1 MLKKVLDIRKKK
13 WFKPVVIVAAIA
25 LVAGLFLMPRGGDNG
40 MFIEDTA
47 QLRDI
52 KTYHSFTG
60 TIAPVD
66 EMNVYPDVAGPK
78 VKEILVEEGDAVKK
92 GDVIM
97 KLDPSSIEESVKELE
112 ATMTSTEES
121 ATLSLKEAQKS
132 YSDYKYNLDNDLNS
146 TILSAEQAI
155 DNSYAQLVSAQES
168 YNNEVELNNQGLS
181 GTMLNAIASL
191 DTSYNNVRN
200 NQLSLEQAEG
210 NVSDADGKLSD
221 AKKDYEDAK
230 DDVSDA
236 KDKYK
241 SDKSAANKTALETA
255 RSARDAAKKAV
266 ESAQD
271 VVDSANNQKDQASLS
286 LENAWTSYNDTLASY
301 EAAKINEQNSLT
313 NLFDQLLQ
321 AQQSYLNAVDNYNA
335 AVTSS
340 RQQLE
345 AYALKIEQAKLQ
357 GDDSVNEVRLENY
370 QRQLNDCEVK
380 AATSGII
387 TDVPVKVGDATTLS
401 TKLAVITN
409 FDKMKVDIK
418 INEYDTLG
426 VTEGKEVEIDVNALD
441 KKYTGALN
449 HISKTATIENG
460 VSYFEAEVDFDADDD
475 IKSGMSVE
483 IRLAVNDLKQVLTV
497 PSAAVSDNEDGSSYV
512 LVKGDGK
519 NPVKKTVTTGATDG
533 TYVQIVEGLSE
544 GEVILENQNAMYGAY
559 GMGRMGG
566 RR

>member
-1 MLKKVLDIRKKK
+1 MLKKFLNIRKKK

-40 MFIEDTA
+40 MYIEDTA

-66 EMNVYPDVAGPK
+66 ERNVYPDVAGPK
-78 VKEILVEEGDAVKK
+78 IKEILVEEGDSVKK
-92 GDVIM
+92 GDVLFR
-97 KLDPSSIEESVKELE
+97 LDPSTIEESVEELE
-112 ATMTSTEES
+112 ATMASTEES
-121 ATLSLKEAQKS
+121 GALSLKEAQKS
-132 YSDYKYNLDNDLNS
+132 YSDYKYNLDNDLNT

-155 DNSYAQLVSAQES
+155 DSSYAQLVSAQEN
-168 YNNEVELNNQGLS
+168 YNNEVGLNNQGLS
-181 GTMLNAIASL
+181 ATMLNAISGL
-191 DTSYNNVRN
+191 DSSYNNVRN
-200 NQLSLEQAEG
+200 SQLSYEQAESS
-210 NVSDADGKLSD
+210 VSDADSKLDD
-221 AKKDYEDAK
+221 AKKDLEDAK

-236 KDKYK
+236 KDKYNA
-241 SDKSAANKTALETA
+241 DKSAANKSALETA
-255 RSARDAAKKAV
+255 RAAKDSAKKAV
-266 ESAQD
+266 ESAED
-271 VVDSANNQKDQASLS
+271 AVKAANNQMDQSSLT

-321 AQQSYLNAVDNYNA
+321 AQQSYLNAIDNYNA

-357 GDDSVNEVRLENY
+357 SDNTVNHIRLENY
-370 QRQLNDCEVK
+370 HRQINDCEVK
-380 AATSGII
+380 APVDGVI
-387 TDVPVKVGDATTLS
+387 TDVPVKIGDATTLS
-401 TKLAVITN
+401 TKLAQVTS

-426 VTEGKEVEIDVNALD
+426 VTEGKEVEIDVNATN
-441 KKYTGALN
+441 KKYTGALK
-449 HISKTATIENG
+449 HIAKTATIDNG
-460 VSYFEAEVDFDADDD
+460 VSYFEAEVDFDADED

-483 IRLAVNDLKQVLTV
+483 IRLAINDLKQVLTV
-497 PSAAVSDNEDGSSYV
+497 PSTAVNTNDDGSSYV
-512 LVKGDGK
+512 LVKGTGK
-519 NPVKKTVTTGATDG
+519 NPVKQEVTVGETDG
-533 TYVQIVEGLSE
+533 TYIQIVEGLSE
-544 GEVILENQNAMYGAY
+544 GDVVLENALALNTPYGQ
-559 GMGRMGG
+559 MGG